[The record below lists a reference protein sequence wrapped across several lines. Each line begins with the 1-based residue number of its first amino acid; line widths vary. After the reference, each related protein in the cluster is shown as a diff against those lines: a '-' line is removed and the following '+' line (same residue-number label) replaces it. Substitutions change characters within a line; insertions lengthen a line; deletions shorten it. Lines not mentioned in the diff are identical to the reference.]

1 MPKGD
6 DGVMFN
12 AETRNRPLRAPTTHG
27 EVGRPSER
35 ECREIFRAAFGRG
48 SGGVCS

>member
-12 AETRNRPLRAPTTHG
+12 AETRNRPLRGFATLREANT
-27 EVGRPSER
+27 PSGASAER
-35 ECREIFRAAFGRG
+35 TQ
-48 SGGVCS
+48 SGLGFYINE